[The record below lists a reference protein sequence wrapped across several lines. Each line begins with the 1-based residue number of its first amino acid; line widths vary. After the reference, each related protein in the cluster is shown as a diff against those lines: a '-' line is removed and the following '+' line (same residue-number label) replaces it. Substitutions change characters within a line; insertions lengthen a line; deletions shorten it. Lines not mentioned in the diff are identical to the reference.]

1 MFDKRINQE
10 QNNDVCPECGGSE
23 FNVDSSRAEISCKK
37 CGFIIEENM
46 IDQGRDWV
54 AYDNDQLNKRA
65 RTGAPMKYAISDK
78 GLSTSIDYANKDIH
92 GKAVPQRNLYQLI
105 RIKKLN
111 KRMRVSGTGERN
123 LAFALSELDRM
134 ASRLGIPRDI
144 REDAAFIYRSAAK
157 NNLVRGRSIEGIVAA
172 SLYIACRRCG
182 IPRSLDEV
190 SEASNITKKQ
200 IGRNSRFLARELKI
214 KLKPTSPADF
224 VPRFASKLGLSSRVE
239 SRAIEIINESRE
251 KGLLS
256 GCEPTGVAAASLYIS
271 SVLLNER
278 KTQREIAEI
287 SSVTEVTIRN
297 RFKQLTNQLK
307 LTPSLG

>member
-1 MFDKRINQE
+1 
-10 QNNDVCPECGGSE
+10 
-23 FNVDSSRAEISCKK
+23 
-37 CGFIIEENM
+37 M

-54 AYDNDQLNKRA
+54 AYDQDQRNKRA
-65 RTGAPMKYAISDK
+65 RTGAPMKYSISDK
-78 GLSTSIDYANKDIH
+78 GLSTTIDNANKDIY
-92 GKAVPQRNLYQLI
+92 GKAVPQRNLYQI
-105 RIKKLN
+105 MRIKKLN

-123 LAFALSELDRM
+123 LAFALSELDRE

-157 NNLVRGRSIEGIVAA
+157 NNLVRGRSIEGIVAS

-200 IGRNSRFLARELKI
+200 VGRNSRFLTRELKI

-224 VPRFASKLGLSSRVE
+224 VPRFASNLGLSNRVE
-239 SRAIEIINESRE
+239 SRAIEIINISRE

-271 SVLLNER
+271 SVLLGEK

-287 SSVTEVTIRN
+287 SGVTEVTIRN
-297 RFKQLTNQLK
+297 RFKHLTNQLE
-307 LTPSLG
+307 LTPALG